1 MDQGCRPERASFLSG
16 RTYPNSKE
24 RTSVLVKYALR
35 RLLVL
40 IPVLFLVT
48 ILISS
53 LIYFSPGDPVRVMLG
68 LRAQEEAVATIR
80 AELGLDKPYHI
91 RYLNWLSNA
100 VRGNLGRSLQRNE
113 KVVDLIRERLPA
125 TLEMTLFAVL
135 IALVV
140 AVPIGVFSAIRANTF
155 IDDLLSFFSFF
166 WVSMPGFW
174 IAIVAVLL
182 FSMHWGLFP
191 ISGRGGPFWTAKG
204 LHYLALPGLILG
216 IRQVAIISRLI
227 RVSMLEILNEDYIR
241 TARSKGLTEWKVVY
255 KHALRNA
262 MIPTVTIFGVQLPEL
277 MSLGVIIETVFAWPG
292 TGRMLV
298 DAVLKRDYTL
308 VQGIVLVYAL
318 LVIMMSLVVDLL
330 YGYIDPRI
338 KRE

>member
-1 MDQGCRPERASFLSG
+1 ML
-16 RTYPNSKE
+16 
-24 RTSVLVKYALR
+24 KYALR
-35 RLLVL
+35 RLLIL

-91 RYLNWLSNA
+91 RYLNWLANA

-113 KVVDLIRERLPA
+113 KVIDLIWERLPA

-135 IALVV
+135 IALMV
-140 AVPIGVFSAIRANTF
+140 AIPIGVISAIRAETF
-155 IDDLLSFFSFF
+155 VDNLLSFFSFF

-182 FSMHWGLFP
+182 FSMHWGIFP
-191 ISGRGGPFWTAKG
+191 ISGRGGPFWTARG

-318 LVIMMSLVVDLL
+318 LVIFMSLIVDLL